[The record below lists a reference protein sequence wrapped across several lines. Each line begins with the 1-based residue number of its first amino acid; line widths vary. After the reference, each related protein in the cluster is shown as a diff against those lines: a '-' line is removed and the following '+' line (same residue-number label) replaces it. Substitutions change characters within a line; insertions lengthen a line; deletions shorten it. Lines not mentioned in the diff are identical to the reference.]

1 MTKRRLFW
9 LGMGLAAGSVLAQ
22 RLNRAGEQFADQPV
36 TRGLG
41 QRLRN
46 FAAGIGEFIA
56 EFSVSRRHKERQL
69 TQMVE
74 SKTGIPLPT
83 IGGTLFPDVPRRTRI
98 DGNRPGSVVYGPGAT
113 PPDPTSASR
122 EQAARR
128 ARPAGG

>member
-9 LGMGLAAGSVLAQ
+9 LGMGLAIGSVLAQ
-22 RLNRAGEQFADQPV
+22 RMNQAAERFASGPV

-46 FAAGIGEFIA
+46 LAAGIGEFGA

-83 IGGTLFPDVPRRTRI
+83 IGGTLFPDTPRRSRI
-98 DGNRPGSVVYGPGAT
+98 DGTRPGSVVYGPGVV
-113 PPDPTSASR
+113 PPDESAAGR
-122 EQAARR
+122 AQAVRR